1 MCITTTKLIPKI
13 PQGGAGITILV
24 VWEIELRTLATYMTQ
39 DLFLESNSS
48 IDTSDAMEKL
58 LSETGMNFTSNAVCA
73 VEIELQ

>member
-1 MCITTTKLIPKI
+1 MHHDDQIDPKNTTR
-13 PQGGAGITILV
+13 GSRDYDLV
-24 VWEIELRTLATYMTQ
+24 VWEIELRTLATYMTH